1 MLISYGAL
9 AAAILIGVAGQL
21 LLKTG
26 AARTGDGVLAQFLD
40 PFTLGGLVA
49 YGLAAIFYILAIK
62 RIPVSIAF
70 PSVAISYVLVAIAAH
85 LLWQEALGWQ
95 QFTGIGLIA
104 AGILVLHASA

>member
-1 MLISYGAL
+1 MLFSYAAL
-9 AAAILIGVAGQL
+9 AAAILIGVVGQL

-26 AARTGDGVLAQFLD
+26 VERAGEGLLAQFLN
-40 PFTLGGLVA
+40 PFTIG
-49 YGLAAIFYILAIK
+49 GLAAYAVGAICYILAIK

-70 PSVAISYVLVAIAAH
+70 PSVALSYVLVAIAAH

-95 QFTGIGLIA
+95 QFAGIGLIA

>member
-1 MLISYGAL
+1 MLLSYAAL

-26 AARTGDGVLAQFLD
+26 VERAGDGVLDQFLG
-40 PFTLGGLVA
+40 PFTMGGLAA
-49 YGLAAIFYILAIK
+49 YGLGAIFYILAIK

-70 PSVAISYVLVAIAAH
+70 PSVALSYVLVAVAAH
-85 LLWQEALGWQ
+85 LIWSEPLGWQ

>member
-1 MLISYGAL
+1 MLLSYSAL
-9 AAAILIGVAGQL
+9 AAAILIGVLGQL

-26 AARTGDGVLAQFLD
+26 VDRAGDGVLAQFLN
-40 PFTLGGLVA
+40 PFIIGGLAA
-49 YGLAAIFYILAIK
+49 YGLGAIFYILAIK

-70 PSVAISYVLVAIAAH
+70 PSVALSYVLVAIAAH

-95 QFTGIGLIA
+95 QFAGIGLIA